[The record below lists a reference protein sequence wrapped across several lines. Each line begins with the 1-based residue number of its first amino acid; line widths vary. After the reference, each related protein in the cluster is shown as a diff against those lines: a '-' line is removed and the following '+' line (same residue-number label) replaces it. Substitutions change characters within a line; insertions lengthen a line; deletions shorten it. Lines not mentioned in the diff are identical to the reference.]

1 MTNYNLYKVFLT
13 VADCKNLTK
22 ASEILYISQ
31 PAITMNIKQLEQSLG
46 GKLFVRKNKGVELTS
61 LGILLYDKVSPIV
74 EELDGLE
81 NLANLQNKLALGY
94 LRIGA
99 NSSNCNSMISK
110 YLLEYAKKFP
120 NVEIDMV
127 RDTQKDLL
135 EKLKNGELDIAFMDS
150 YHVPEGIVS
159 RKDFPV
165 EYQLIG
171 AKNYADKYAHSNITF
186 DKFPTD
192 DLILPNTKNNS
203 RRFIDNYFKEH
214 NITLDTKYEMDNYT
228 LIYDFVK
235 NGLGIAFVSLFYY
248 KDKIESGEV
257 FPIFPNIKINARQF
271 SIYENINYK
280 NNAKDEF
287 LKMIK

>member
-1 MTNYNLYKVFLT
+1 MTNYNLYKTFLT

-22 ASEILYISQ
+22 ASEILFISQ
-31 PAITMNIKQLEQSLG
+31 PAITMNIKQLEEALG
-46 GKLFVRKNKGVELTS
+46 GKLFERKNKGVELTTF
-61 LGILLYDKVSPIV
+61 GILVYDKVTPLINQ
-74 EELDGLE
+74 LDSLE
-81 NLANLQNKLALGY
+81 NLAMLQNKLEIGY

-99 NSSNCNSMISK
+99 NSSNCNTMISK
-110 YLLEYAKKFP
+110 YLIEFAKLHP
-120 NVEIDMV
+120 NIEIDMI
-127 RDTQKDLL
+127 RGGQKELL
-135 EKLKNGELDIAFMDS
+135 EKLKAGELDIIFMDS

-165 EYQLIG
+165 QYQLIG
-171 AKNYADKYAHSNITF
+171 AKNYADKYSNTEATF
-186 DKFPTD
+186 DKFPID
-192 DLILPNTKNNS
+192 ELILPNTKNNS

-214 NITLDTKYEMDNYT
+214 NILLDTKYEMDNYDI
-228 LIYDFVK
+228 IYEFVK

-280 NNAKDEF
+280 NKAKEEF
-287 LKMIK
+287 LKMI